1 MTPKQKLYHYRGL
14 RESFYARTSVFHPAL
29 PATVHAMDVTEDY
42 LLFQAMLVEDPLP
55 LQEEYLEKV
64 KRTREVSSVNLRA
77 ANLWRSAKKHWS
89 FRDLLAQITV

>member
-1 MTPKQKLYHYRGL
+1 MTPKQKLYHYRRL
-14 RESFYARTSVFHPAL
+14 RDAFSARTMVSHPAL
-29 PATVHAMDVTEDY
+29 PATMHAMDVTEDY